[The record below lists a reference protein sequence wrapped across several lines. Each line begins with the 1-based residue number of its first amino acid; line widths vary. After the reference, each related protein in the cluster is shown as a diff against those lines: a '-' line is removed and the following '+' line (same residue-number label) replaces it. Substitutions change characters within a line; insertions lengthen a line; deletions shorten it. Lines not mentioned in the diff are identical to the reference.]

1 MIDGFKAIMSN
12 NLDAIRYHPLLDFVI
27 PYSEKTG
34 EIKKGKYPT
43 AEYKGLKFIDK
54 GSIIEITGSL
64 QKFKNEGKHNY
75 DDFTFEEIWVTINI
89 LQNELNIDINHARL
103 TNVEIGIN
111 LTLDYDPDIFL
122 RSLVMHRGKKFTFQQ
137 NWNMQYRECIHYQ
150 FFIKIYNKGLQYQLN
165 KYVLRIEI
173 KYRKMEKP
181 NSIGIHNISDLLDVT
196 KIKKL
201 KDELLKIYDDI
212 LIGDYNLAP
221 NSLSSKD
228 QLLFEKGHNP
238 DFWDKLLPKSEE
250 FKNKSESPGYKKTR
264 KKYERNLSRFKYLLQ
279 KTGANYRKEFVR
291 NLIVEKSSK
300 LLTISPQLTTH
311 ISKSA
316 KKKGEIDLPK
326 IKGKPQINHPT
337 ESAKMGE
344 IDPLLYSVKLPLS
357 KKHDKRICKVT
368 KLDISMQKEN
378 SEFLCTTGIKYYK
391 EYEPKIWIQLWKR
404 LSPRWHGCSEKIQIQ
419 EVHHSIRNE
428 YLNKIHNTRRS
439 INKVLEEPALFNQF
453 DLIRQDK
460 LEIAGM
466 TN

>member
-1 MIDGFKAIMSN
+1 MIDGFKTILSN

-75 DDFTFEEIWVTINI
+75 DEFTFEEIWATINI

-212 LIGDYNLAP
+212 LIGDYNLDP

-228 QLLFEKGHNP
+228 QLLFEKGHHP

-250 FKNKSESPGYKKTR
+250 FKNNSDSSGCKKMR
-264 KKYERNLSRFKYLLQ
+264 KKYERNLSRFKYLLK
-279 KTGANYRKEFVR
+279 KTGANYRKEYVR
-291 NLIVEKSSK
+291 NLIVEKSAK
-300 LLTISPQLTTH
+300 LLKTSPQVTTH

-316 KKKGEIDLPK
+316 KKKGEIDRPK
-326 IKGKPQINHPT
+326 STKIIQSDKKTNK
-337 ESAKMGE
+337 EKKGE
-344 IDPLLYSVKLPLS
+344 IDVLFYSVNLPKTDRNNIHS
-357 KKHDKRICKVT
+357 CKVT
-368 KLDISMQKEN
+368 NLDISMQKQK
-378 SEFLCTTGIKYYK
+378 SEYLCTEGVRFYKKYYPEIYLK
-391 EYEPKIWIQLWKR
+391 LWQR
-404 LSPRWHGCSEKIQIQ
+404 LSEKWHGCSEEIQIR
-419 EVHHSIRNE
+419 EIHHSVRNE
-428 YLNKIHNTRRS
+428 YNNPIHNTRKG
-439 INKVLEEPALFNQF
+439 IDKLTATPALFNQF
-453 DLIRQDK
+453 DLISKEK
-460 LEIAGM
+460 LRIAGLAS
-466 TN
+466 